1 MAALTF
7 GQSFR
12 AVRIRAPCSRP
23 ALSWTPC
30 FRRTPGLDSTTEAAI
45 GWVREEMRRF
55 AQPWFVAGGWA
66 LDLFAAGQ
74 SRQHSDVDIAIFRGD
89 QSHLQR
95 ALPNWE
101 FAQSRLGK
109 LSAWS
114 ENEHLALPIHE
125 IHAQHGTL
133 RLEFLLNERS
143 ESMWHFR
150 RALEVTLP
158 LTRLSGISAGGI
170 PFLAPEVV
178 LLYKAKGTR
187 PVDSE
192 DFRRI
197 LPRLAHRSR
206 SSLAAAIAHCH
217 PGHCWLGQLQE

>member
-1 MAALTF
+1 MK
-7 GQSFR
+7 
-12 AVRIRAPCSRP
+12 
-23 ALSWTPC
+23 
-30 FRRTPGLDSTTEAAI
+30 STTEAVI
-45 GWVREEMRRF
+45 GWVREEMRGS

-66 LDLFAAGQ
+66 LDLLAEGQ
-74 SRQHSDVDIAIFRGD
+74 SRVHSDVDIAIFCDD

-95 ALPNWE
+95 AFPNWQ

-125 IHAQHGTL
+125 IHARRDTL

-158 LTRLSGISAGGI
+158 LTLLGGISGSGI

-187 PVDSE
+187 PVDAA

-197 LPRLAHRSR
+197 LSRLAQRSR
-206 SSLAAAIAHCH
+206 SWLAAAIAHCH
-217 PGHCWLGQLQE
+217 PGHSWLGQLQD